1 MAIDAA
7 IPLSAHAAP
16 VESPVDQYAKVLG
29 MQQAINGSRL
39 SSLQIR
45 SMETEL
51 GKQARIDA
59 RLKALGPGAAI
70 GDVAGAYLGEGDAKT
85 GAALL
90 QNDAAVKSSNART
103 DLAKEQTLGART
115 ENTTKALDAFGQ
127 RMQGVTDDASQQA
140 AITEMLGSGDP
151 YLQKIAGSYAQQH
164 PRFDKDVVAQAIQGT
179 KAAQQAIANHVAAA
193 GKTEPL
199 PEDVLAQQERLKRA
213 GATQVSTYGSP
224 VAAVDRATG
233 EPVLIQPDNRGGDPR
248 VLRDVAP
255 APKAQLT
262 TAKDV
267 NTAKGKIMAAENLKR
282 QIAIARQKFALASKD
297 TATTGIVG
305 GYNPLSES
313 GQSFDAS
320 IDALRGSVTALTRVP
335 GIGSMSDW
343 EGRIDQAKLPKR
355 SQYDN
360 VTKQKLD
367 ELEALA
373 DGVISGYTD
382 MLGPQQPAQPTDPGI
397 KTPDGTHIDST
408 RPPASLPPVNDK
420 GFKLMRDANG
430 NQAYVGPNGEVEEV
444 R

>member
-1 MAIDAA
+1 MPINPEIA
-7 IPLSAHAAP
+7 LQAHAAP

-90 QNDAAVKSSNART
+90 QNDAAVKASQSTTAKNNEATIGERAKNAG
-103 DLAKEQTLGART
+103 LAMDE
-115 ENTTKALDAFGQ
+115 FGQ
-127 RMQGVTDDASQQA
+127 AMIGVKDDAGHMAAIARLSQSPNPYTRQLVTDYSRQHQKFDAA
-140 AITEMLGSGDP
+140 ALGE
-151 YLQKIAGSYAQQH
+151 
-164 PRFDKDVVAQAIQGT
+164 VIQGT
-179 KAAQQAIANHVAAA
+179 AAARAELDARTKAA

-224 VAAVDRATG
+224 VAAIDRATG

-335 GIGSMSDW
+335 GIGAMSDW

-382 MLGPQQPAQPTDPGI
+382 MLGPQQPQQPAQPTQPAMQ
-397 KTPDGTHIDST
+397 TPDGTQIDAVA
-408 RPPASLPPVNDK
+408 PPRAQPTVSNW
-420 GFKLMRDANG
+420 
-430 NQAYVGPNGEVEEV
+430 
-444 R
+444 

>member
-7 IPLSAHAAP
+7 IPLQARAAP

-39 SSLQIR
+39 ANLQIR

-59 RLKALGPGAAI
+59 RLKALGPSAGI
-70 GDVAGAYLGEGDAKT
+70 NDYAGAYMGEGDAKT

-103 DLAKEQTLGART
+103 GLAQEQTLGART
-115 ENTTKALDAFGQ
+115 ENTAKALDVFGQ

-140 AITEMLGSGDP
+140 AITELLGSNDP
-151 YLQKIAGSYAQQH
+151 YLQKIAGGYAQQH
-164 PRFDKDVVAQAIQGT
+164 PRYNKDALNQVIQGT

-199 PEDVLAQQERLKRA
+199 SEDVLAQQERLKRA
-213 GATQVSTYGSP
+213 GATINNMGAP
-224 VAAVDRATG
+224 VAGVDAEG
-233 EPVLIQPDNRGGDPR
+233 NPVFFQADKQGGT
-248 VLRDVAP
+248 P
-255 APKAQLT
+255 AIVPGVRPPPKAALT
-262 TAKDV
+262 TAKDI
-267 NTAKGKIMAAENLKR
+267 NTAKGKIMAAQNLKR
-282 QIAIARQKFALASKD
+282 QIAIARDKFDAASK
-297 TATTGIVG
+297 ASVTTGVVG

-320 IDALRGSVTALTRVP
+320 VDALRGSVTALTRVP

-355 SQYDN
+355 SQYDK
-360 VTKQKLD
+360 VTTQKLD

-382 MLGPQQPAQPTDPGI
+382 MLGPTQPTQPTVQ
-397 KTPDGTHIDST
+397 TPDGTQIDSV
-408 RPPASLPPVNDK
+408 RPPVKPTVSNW
-420 GFKLMRDANG
+420 
-430 NQAYVGPNGEVEEV
+430 
-444 R
+444 

>member
-1 MAIDAA
+1 MPIDAA
-7 IPLSAHAAP
+7 IPLNAHAAP

-29 MQQAINGSRL
+29 IQQAVNGSRL
-39 SSLQIR
+39 ANLQIR
-45 SMETEL
+45 SMETEM

-85 GAALL
+85 GAALM
-90 QNDAAVKSSNART
+90 QNDAAVKSSQAATAKNNEATIGERAKNAG
-103 DLAKEQTLGART
+103 LAMDE
-115 ENTTKALDAFGQ
+115 FGQ
-127 RMQGVTDDASQQA
+127 AMIGVKDDAGHMAAIARLSQSPNPYTRQLVADYSQQHQKYDA
-140 AITEMLGSGDP
+140 TALGE
-151 YLQKIAGSYAQQH
+151 
-164 PRFDKDVVAQAIQGT
+164 VIQGT
-179 KAAQQAIANHVAAA
+179 AAARAELKARADAA
-193 GKTEPL
+193 GKTEPYA
-199 PEDVLAQQERLKRA
+199 PDVAAQRLAEKQA

-233 EPVLIQPDNRGGDPR
+233 ESVLIQPDNRGGDPR

-355 SQYDN
+355 SQYDK
-360 VTKQKLD
+360 VTAQKLD
-367 ELEALA
+367 ELDALA
-373 DGVISGYTD
+373 DGVISGYSD
-382 MLGPQQPAQPTDPGI
+382 MLGPQQAQQPAQPTQPAMQ
-397 KTPDGTHIDST
+397 TPDGTQIDAVA
-408 RPPASLPPVNDK
+408 PPRAQPTVSNW
-420 GFKLMRDANG
+420 
-430 NQAYVGPNGEVEEV
+430 
-444 R
+444 